1 MMWPKTL
8 FSLFLFSLFS
18 FLPIMVWAVKL
29 PSSAPAASSGS
40 ELSELNLG
48 IERSLYMDIFLFT
61 GYVEFSHPNMNEA
74 VTGAYTGVGG
84 TIGVKLWG
92 GLFGGT
98 TVDYRYMG
106 QTTTVDNNHLN
117 LSSTRFVPFAPTLGY
132 KYDRYLVK
140 LDYQFAGSLDIKK
153 SLTDGSEL
161 KFNHPEGI
169 RLMFIFDKWF
179 GIAPVGLYYESVRF
193 KEQSLS
199 QTGVSQLGRTFDTW
213 QFGGLI
219 NVLF

>member
-1 MMWPKTL
+1 MTWQRRNVI
-8 FSLFLFSLFS
+8 SLFLIILS
-18 FLPIMVWAVKL
+18 FTLPSRAVKL
-29 PSSAPAASSGS
+29 PSSAPSASSGS

-48 IERSLYMDIFLFT
+48 IERSLYMDIFLFS
-61 GYVEFSHPNMNEA
+61 GYTEFSHPNMSEA
-74 VTGAYTGVGG
+74 VAGAYTGVGG
-84 TIGVKLWG
+84 TIGVKL
-92 GLFGGT
+92 FGGFFGGI

-117 LSSTRFVPFAPTLGY
+117 LSSTRFNPFAPTLGI

-153 SLTDGSEL
+153 SLSDGSEL
-161 KFNHPEGI
+161 EFNHPEGF
-169 RLMFIFDKWF
+169 RLIFVFDKWF
-179 GIAPVGLYYESVRF
+179 GFAPVGIYYENIRF

-199 QTGVSQLGRTFDTW
+199 QSGVSQLSRTFDTW